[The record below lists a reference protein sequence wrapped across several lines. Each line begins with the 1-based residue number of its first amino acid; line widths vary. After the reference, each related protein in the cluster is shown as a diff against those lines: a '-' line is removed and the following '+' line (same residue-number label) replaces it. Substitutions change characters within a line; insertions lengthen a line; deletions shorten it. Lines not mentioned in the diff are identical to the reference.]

1 MSRSAAFL
9 TLCLVACHHS
19 PAAPP
24 EASPEASVPASG
36 RATVRGQ
43 VFLSTQTY
51 CGGARPPEGME
62 TSKRAPESG
71 RRLLVRRGSENTA
84 SEVLAQAT
92 SDAKGTFVLSLPAGT
107 YCFVEEAKRELT
119 ATGPTPENVDAS
131 CLEGWRRT
139 CDAVV
144 EVPEAGEV
152 PVTLDFHRGCFPQC
166 YGGPFPP

>member
-1 MSRSAAFL
+1 MSRSAALL
-9 TLCLVACHHS
+9 TLCLVACHHA
-19 PAAPP
+19 PATPP
-24 EASPEASVPASG
+24 DASVPAGG

-62 TSKRAPESG
+62 TSKRAPEPD

-92 SDAKGTFVLSLPAGT
+92 SDAKGTFALSLPPGT

-119 ATGPTPENVDAS
+119 ATGPTPENVDAT
-131 CLEGWRRT
+131 CLDGWRRT

-144 EVPEAGEV
+144 EVPETGEV
-152 PVTLDFHRGCFPQC
+152 AVTLDFHQGCFPQC

>member
-19 PAAPP
+19 PATPP
-24 EASPEASVPASG
+24 DASVPTGG

-62 TSKRAPESG
+62 TSKRAPEPG

-92 SDAKGTFVLSLPAGT
+92 SDAKGTFVLSLPPGT
-107 YCFVEEAKRELT
+107 YCFVEEAKRELS
-119 ATGPTPENVDAS
+119 ATGPTPENVDAT

-144 EVPEAGEV
+144 EVPETGEV
-152 PVTLDFHRGCFPQC
+152 PVLLEFNKGCLPEC
-166 YGGPFPP
+166 SNGPFRP